1 MGVSKFDTEA
11 GDRKFTAKYPAL
23 DSADG
28 LRILF
33 SDLHALRQRQYHGDY
48 DATVILIDLAS
59 AIKAAELT
67 ARQAEALA
75 LVYDEDLTQASAGL
89 RLGIAQNTLSEA
101 VDRALEAIAEVYW
114 YWARHGEGYAVIS
127 DMGET
132 E

>member
-1 MGVSKFDTEA
+1 MGVSKFDAEA

-23 DSADG
+23 DSAFG
-28 LRILF
+28 LRILL
-33 SDLHALRQRQYHGDY
+33 SDLHALRQRQYQGDY

-75 LVYDEDLTQASAGL
+75 LVYDEDLTQASAGQ

-101 VDRALEAIAEVYW
+101 VDRALEAVAEVYW
-114 YWARHGEGYAVIS
+114 YWAKHGEGYCVNTR
-127 DMGET
+127 GESA